1 MSCAGK
7 AAIKFSG
14 MQSSGSESLMGGTG
28 DRTKDELK
36 GGLGVGASKTD
47 FFTKRKVQHTTNST

>member
-1 MSCAGK
+1 
-7 AAIKFSG
+7 
-14 MQSSGSESLMGGTG
+14 MQSSRSESLMGGTG